1 MERNPT
7 PQNVRRHSQLKVDLD
22 KEKQTQTQASW
33 KTKTAS
39 LNMER
44 DSQKLWQLTK
54 SLNGDNSER
63 GRTTQQTTN
72 GAVTGK
78 AAANVLARV
87 FEEESTASPSADRV
101 KDVRTQTRAVLQNSA
116 TAGFDPCMTECL
128 TLWELEEALKKIKQK
143 KAPGPD
149 GITNEMLKHLGPGAK
164 RTLLRIYNQ
173 SWSTGTVP
181 TIWKEA
187 VIRPIPKKGKD
198 KRDPSSYRPI
208 SLLSCVGKLLER
220 IINKRLI
227 WHLESNSVLASTQ
240 TGYRQFRSTED
251 QLALLTQDIEDAF
264 QEKKKVLAVFFDL
277 SKAFDKVWKEGLL
290 LKLLRVGVHGK
301 MYKWLSDFLFNR
313 TARVKVDGTISRQ
326 VKLREGVPQGGVVS
340 HTLFL
345 ASQPQWHRNHSAK
358 TCVKHPACRWLC
370 SMVRW
375 RTYHH
380 SCSPYP
386 EYHQRGV
393 QLDRELGTTAQHNQD
408 SQCTLH
414 TVHRKGGLTKIKQPA
429 SSTSWNANVSWGNPR
444 YTLDVETTPWS
455 SWSQGHQKTGHHE
468 ETCRSHL
475 GGQLRHPETG
485 LHRGCKTSRRVCLHN
500 LGYCLK
506 NQQKQARQSA
516 EHGPE
521 NYLRC
526 YEKHTNPTNGK
537 DYRPSTFGVQTWV
550 QSCHRRGKA
559 EETDQSSTPPET
571 SAWNQKPPEKKELQA
586 QVEGPTKRKCWSS
599 GGRSRKM
606 WGTHNECLGIAE
618 EPSISQSWNSRPCS
632 KGNTG
637 SRTAEST
644 HTGDDTESLS

>member
-1 MERNPT
+1 MYDWMPDPPRAW
-7 PQNVRRHSQLKVDLD
+7 RSA
-22 KEKQTQTQASW
+22 EK
-33 KTKTAS
+33 
-39 LNMER
+39 
-44 DSQKLWQLTK
+44 D
-54 SLNGDNSER
+54 
-63 GRTTQQTTN
+63 
-72 GAVTGK
+72 
-78 AAANVLARV
+78 
-87 FEEESTASPSADRV
+87 
-101 KDVRTQTRAVLQNSA
+101 
-116 TAGFDPCMTECL
+116 
-128 TLWELEEALKKIKQK
+128 EA
-143 KAPGPD
+143 GPD

-208 SLLSCVGKLLER
+208 SVLSCVGKLLER
-220 IINKRLI
+220 IISKRLI
-227 WHLESNSVLASTQ
+227 WHLQSNSVLASAQ
-240 TGYRQFRSTED
+240 TSYRQFRSTEE
-251 QLALLTQDIEDAF
+251 QLALLPQDIEDAF
-264 QEKKKVLAVFFDL
+264 QEKKVLAVFFDL
-277 SKAFDKVWKEGLL
+277 SEAFDKVWKEGLL
-290 LKLLRVGVHGK
+290 LKLLRAGVHGK
-301 MYKWLSDFLFNR
+301 MYKWLFNR
-313 TARVKVDGTISRQ
+313 TARVKLDGTISRQ
-326 VKLREGVPQGGVVS
+326 VKLREGVPQGIAYSLPGL
-340 HTLFL
+340 HK
-345 ASQPQWHRNHSAK
+345 WHHNHSAK

-380 SCSPYP
+380 SCPSDP

-393 QLDRELGTTAQHNQD
+393 QLDWELDTTAQHNQD
-408 SQCTLH
+408 GQHTLH
-414 TVHRKGGLTKIKQPA
+414 TVHRKGESLTKIRQPA
-429 SSTSWNANVSWGNPR
+429 SSTGWDANVSWGNPR

-468 ETCRSHL
+468 ETCRNHL
-475 GGQLRHPETG
+475 EGQLRHPETG
-485 LHRGCKTSRRVCLHN
+485 LNKGCKTSRRVCLHN

-506 NQQKQARQSA
+506 NQQKQARHSA

-550 QSCHRRGKA
+550 QSCHPRGKA

-606 WGTHNECLGIAE
+606 WGTHNGVWASRKSLPEVRTEIPGLAAKGTQTPELQKALTLEMIQSCYPKSTWTHVFTDGSVENALRNGGSGAYICRPDGTTSSLSIPAGDLSSNYRAEVHTLKAATELLIEEDCNHRISSSCLTPCLLFSLWQMAPPTFA
-618 EPSISQSWNSRPCS
+618 PSSYTKACVLYQ
-632 KGNTG
+632 T
-637 SRTAEST
+637 TAE
-644 HTGDDTESLS
+644 